1 MWLWVFEYLISI
13 RNARKSRM
21 NSALHDLHLSEHRKK
36 EAIKSNIYY
45 LLSTITLH
53 IEQKYRENRV
63 Y

>member
-1 MWLWVFEYLISI
+1 
-13 RNARKSRM
+13 M